1 MHHYIICRILGIV
14 FYRHDKTLEIV
25 AESAKPL
32 QGYLNLVFYKKIL
45 QSGVDPKKPEEGV
58 EFVKKFQ
65 DEIDCFLERY
75 MEFEDELNY
84 EFLFIKMLRFLCID
98 ENIYVDIN

>member
-1 MHHYIICRILGIV
+1 MISDQARAVFANFLQRYTLDRVYDTQKENSATIVMHHYIICRILGIV

-45 QSGVDPKKPEEGV
+45 
-58 EFVKKFQ
+58 
-65 DEIDCFLERY
+65 
-75 MEFEDELNY
+75 
-84 EFLFIKMLRFLCID
+84 
-98 ENIYVDIN
+98 